1 MQIYDASA
9 GIGTFLS
16 LEFPLYPCNSRGEPV
31 M

>member
-1 MQIYDASA
+1 MQFCDALA
-9 GIGTFLS
+9 GIGTRRS